1 MGQWGNA
8 VPGGGAHLSQVFVI
22 AHQSSLHHITSY
34 QHSLF
39 YFGIHCRLLYFLSV
53 SSPIGCPVKP
63 CLSVLAGPVPVL
75 LVDGSSTSS
84 DGVLASVCP
93 AEGQLEP
100 KAELSL

>member
-34 QHSLF
+34 QHSWF
-39 YFGIHCRLLYFLSV
+39 YFGIHCKLLYFLSV

-63 CLSVLAGPVPVL
+63 ISLSL
-75 LVDGSSTSS
+75 LVLCRSLSWTGPAPVVTGS
-84 DGVLASVCP
+84 
-93 AEGQLEP
+93 
-100 KAELSL
+100 